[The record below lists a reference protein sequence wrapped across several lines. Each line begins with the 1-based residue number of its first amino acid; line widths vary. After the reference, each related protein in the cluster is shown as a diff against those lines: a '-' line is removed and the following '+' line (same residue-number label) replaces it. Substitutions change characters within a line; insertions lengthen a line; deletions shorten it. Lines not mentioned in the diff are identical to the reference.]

1 MLFGKVALNKS
12 RAIVYIIMLMVIGF
26 SVQMNRG
33 YAMTSGEIVSNFV
46 IPTFMIFFGF
56 SWEGLNNIMKG
67 VLIVI
72 GSIWF
77 TCISLHYLVGFHNP
91 FIQSMNINA
100 I

>member
-1 MLFGKVALNKS
+1 MMLFGKVTFNMS

-77 TCISLHYLVGFHNP
+77 TYIC
-91 FIQSMNINA
+91 QC
-100 I
+100 

>member
-67 VLIVI
+67 VLMVI

-77 TCISLHYLVGFHNP
+77 TYISLHYLVGFHNP